1 MWLAID
7 EVAFVSSKV
16 LPIIV
21 PKIINNPIFCI
32 VSLNPLNNNFRS
44 STKWISNER
53 PSNIDAVKS
62 TKNGCNFK

>member
-21 PKIINNPIFCI
+21 PKIINKPIFFTVLKNPI
-32 VSLNPLNNNFRS
+32 NNKFRS

-53 PSNIDAVKS
+53 PSDTDPIKS

>member
-21 PKIINNPIFCI
+21 PKIINNPIFWI
-32 VSLNPLNNNFRS
+32 VSLNPTNNNFRS
-44 STKWISNER
+44 STNWISNER
-53 PSNIDAVKS
+53 PSNIDAAKS

>member
-21 PKIINNPIFCI
+21 PKIINNPIFWI
-32 VSLNPLNNNFRS
+32 VSLNPTNNNFRS

-53 PSNIDAVKS
+53 PSNTDAVKS
-62 TKNGCNFK
+62 TRNGCNFK